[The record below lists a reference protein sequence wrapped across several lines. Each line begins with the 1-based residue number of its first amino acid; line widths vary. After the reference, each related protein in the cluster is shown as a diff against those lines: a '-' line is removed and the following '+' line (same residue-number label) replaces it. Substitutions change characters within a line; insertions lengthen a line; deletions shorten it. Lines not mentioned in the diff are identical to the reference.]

1 MSSDLFALSALA
13 DELNIALAGA
23 RIDKI
28 QQPENDELR
37 IFVRTTGKNLC
48 LCISCNSGAPRI
60 HLTSSKKPSPQTAP
74 SLCMLLRKYLSSS
87 NIESV
92 SIFGCDR
99 IVQVKFVARTEMRDN
114 AVFYLF
120 VEIMNR
126 YSNIIFTDENLTIL
140 DSVKRMSID
149 DNAEH
154 IVMRGVKYLPV
165 LQPKIS
171 YLNNC
176 FSIFDNFAGGDLQK
190 YILDNIS
197 GFSSITV
204 SEILARTGIKGNLE
218 GALSAAEKDSLKSI
232 INTFRNIRTSDL
244 YSPSL
249 IGAKDVYP
257 FPYSVLTGG
266 IKTFETLS
274 EAYDNLYTASDAEIR
289 NKARLKSLN
298 NVVKRLRQKV
308 EKNINIDNERL
319 LDCENM
325 DKYKLFG
332 ELIVSNIYK
341 IKRGDKKL
349 SCLNYYDNT
358 EIEIPLDE
366 RLSPSKNSA
375 ANYNKYNKLKR
386 TKEFTEGKI
395 IEDKNLLLYVSSIEQ
410 ELSSLPFDAPTT
422 SIEQE
427 LEKLGAIRIKTQ
439 KGKVRKEKSEPP
451 YTYFYDGFTILR
463 GRNNLQNDELTFKI
477 ASACDLWLHMKNLHG
492 THTIIL
498 TEGKPVPENVLQVA
512 SEIASCTAT
521 ATVEVD
527 YTERRNVKRQPNGH
541 PGQVIYVN
549 YKTVLAVPNLHLELL
564 VK

>member
-92 SIFGCDR
+92 GIFGCDR

-171 YLNNC
+171 YLNDC
-176 FSIFDNFAGGDLQK
+176 FSVFDNFAGGDLQK

-204 SEILARTGIKGNLE
+204 SEILARTGIKSNLE

-257 FPYSVLTGG
+257 FPYSVLTGE

-498 TEGKPVPENVLQVA
+498 TKGKSVPENVLKVA

-527 YTERRNVKRQPNGH
+527 FTERRNVKRQPNGH

-549 YKTVLAVPNLHLELL
+549 YKTILAVPNLHLELL

>member
-1 MSSDLFALSALA
+1 RAL
-13 DELNIALAGA
+13 
-23 RIDKI
+23 
-28 QQPENDELR
+28 
-37 IFVRTTGKNLC
+37 
-48 LCISCNSGAPRI
+48 
-60 HLTSSKKPSPQTAP
+60 
-74 SLCMLLRKYLSSS
+74 
-87 NIESV
+87 
-92 SIFGCDR
+92 
-99 IVQVKFVARTEMRDN
+99 
-114 AVFYLF
+114 
-120 VEIMNR
+120 
-126 YSNIIFTDENLTIL
+126 L
-140 DSVKRMSID
+140 D
-149 DNAEH
+149 
-154 IVMRGVKYLPV
+154 
-165 LQPKIS
+165 
-171 YLNNC
+171 
-176 FSIFDNFAGGDLQK
+176 
-190 YILDNIS
+190 
-197 GFSSITV
+197 T
-204 SEILARTGIKGNLE
+204 
-218 GALSAAEKDSLKSI
+218 EKDSLKSI

-366 RLSPSKNSA
+366 RLSPSKNST

-541 PGQVIYVN
+541 
-549 YKTVLAVPNLHLELL
+549 
-564 VK
+564 